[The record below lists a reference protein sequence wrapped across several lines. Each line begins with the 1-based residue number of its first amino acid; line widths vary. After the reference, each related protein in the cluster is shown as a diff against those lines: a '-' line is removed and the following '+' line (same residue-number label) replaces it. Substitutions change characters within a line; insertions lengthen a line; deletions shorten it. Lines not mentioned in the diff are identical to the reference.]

1 MTVVLQATDRPAS
14 RRRPDTMRD
23 LERRTVAHLAA
34 GGSTDL
40 ASATMS
46 VSAREY
52 TDPARLEAEKR
63 ELFGKL
69 PLLACLSQDV
79 AKPGDMM
86 TFDEAGPAILIV
98 RGQDSKARAFLNM
111 CTHRAARLVAE
122 CQRRKLITCPFHAWA
137 FDLEGRLVAV
147 PGEDGFEDVE
157 RSTRSLVRVPV
168 GEWGGM
174 IFVKTHAGDEEID
187 VEAWLGDMGPQ
198 LLALNLA
205 GARPIKQDR
214 VETEANWKYCLD
226 TYGEAYHF
234 SALHTTTFGTSSRS
248 NVALYDNFGLH
259 YRVGFTHNSYQDLV
273 GKPEAEWPDTP
284 YGGSH
289 FIFPNSIVYGAP
301 MEGGGSMIGMYRLYP
316 GEEPGRC
323 STLLSAHRGA
333 NVPEGTPDQAFAD
346 AHDYIVHVVS
356 TEDYSVSKQGQRNIE
371 NAPPGFR
378 LVFGRNEAALQDVHR
393 NISDLIGPV
402 AE

>member
-1 MTVVLQATDRPAS
+1 MTTVLTSS
-14 RRRPDTMRD
+14 RRSGHRKPDTMRD
-23 LERRTVAHLAA
+23 LERRMVAHLAA
-34 GGSTDL
+34 GGTTDL
-40 ASATMS
+40 SNAPMS
-46 VSAREY
+46 VSALEY
-52 TDPARLEAEKR
+52 TDPDRLEAERR

-69 PLLACLSQDV
+69 PLLACLSQDI
-79 AKPGDMM
+79 ASPGDMM

-98 RGQDSKARAFLNM
+98 RGQDGKARAFLNM
-111 CTHRAARLVAE
+111 CTHRASRLVNE
-122 CQRRKLITCPFHAWA
+122 CQRRKLVVCPFHAWS

-147 PGEDGFEDVE
+147 PGEEGFDGVD
-157 RSTRSLVRVPV
+157 RATRNLLRVPV

-205 GARPIKQDR
+205 GAKPIKQDR
-214 VETEANWKYCLD
+214 LETEANWKYCLD

-234 SALHTTTFGTSSRS
+234 KALHTTTFGERTRS

-259 YRVGFTHNSYQDLV
+259 YRVGFINMAYEELV
-273 GKPEAEWPDTP
+273 DRNEADWPETP

-289 FIFPNSIVYGAP
+289 FVFPNSIVYGAP

-323 STLLSAHRGA
+323 HTLLSVHRA
-333 NVPEGTPDQAFAD
+333 ADAPEATPDADFAA
-346 AHDYIVHVVS
+346 AHDYIVQVVS
-356 TEDYSVSKQGQRNIE
+356 TEDYSVSKEGQRNLE
-371 NAPPGFR
+371 NAPPGFQM
-378 LVFGRNEAALQDVHR
+378 VFGRNEAALQDVHR
-393 NISDLIGPV
+393 NIASIVGAV
-402 AE
+402 E